1 MSQDVCLLCL
11 GRLQWRATR
20 RVLASQKR
28 RVAASELLQRPLAT
42 AAAQVQDNDQS
53 QHSGD
58 QSAQPSSL
66 GIRDPQRRPSRLWGQ
81 FAEDTAPAPLPL
93 TPADPRVAENA
104 SSKEPLTSLQR
115 DKPAKRT
122 HIARDTHAQSFARLE
137 SQTFNIR
144 RLKKDFARKDFT
156 PPIKTR
162 DHRLTKLGSG
172 GYRHLN
178 VEETVRPQQPLE
190 GGQWQRLTRRVRS
203 PPEPEAGNTPHGG
216 DTPRYTDYRNG
227 NYPPSKST
235 DLPQLD
241 GGEKPAYVSFRSLQL
256 DDIPS
261 KSAGPIVPE
270 RSSRPHSR
278 SAEEVEQEQEQE
290 TLSSGDLEKSLSE
303 QALKR
308 ARFPSRRFVE
318 DEPSSF
324 NATPKRRERMSRR
337 REDKFE
343 TFVQDEADEDKQE
356 RARKER
362 KRKKQQEKEAKA
374 ASRPTPIELP
384 PFISVANLASALKI
398 RLDAFMGKLEELGFE
413 EVASDHVLNAE
424 NAGLVAMEY
433 NFEPTIDRSETEDL
447 KARPVV
453 ENKSSLPQR
462 PPVVTIMGHVDHG
475 KTTLLDYLRKSS
487 VAASEHGGI
496 TQHIGAFSVS
506 MASGKLVTFLDTPGH
521 AAFLSMRQRGANVT
535 DIVILVVAADDSV
548 KPQTIEAIKHAR
560 AARVPIIV
568 AINKVDKDE
577 ADAERVKQDL
587 MRHEIEVEDFGGDV
601 QAIEVSGKT
610 GQGLDKLEEAIVTL
624 AEILDMRAETDG
636 AAEGWV
642 LEATTKKAGRVAT
655 VLVRRGTLRP
665 GDIVVAGTTWARVRG
680 LRNEAGVQV
689 KQAGPGTPVEIDGWR
704 DQAVAGDE
712 VLQAPSEQKAT
723 SVIQYRAERI
733 ERRKLAEDM
742 EAINEARRLEA
753 EKREREKE
761 ATAAAATAEADG
773 AEVTVDGKKTPA
785 DGAPEVESVAK
796 AAEHPELFFIVKA
809 DVSGSVEA
817 ITASLESL
825 PLANHNM
832 TLTILRSG
840 VGPVSESDVA
850 HAAAAPP
857 GDGYVVSFN
866 QPVLPAVQQQAT
878 QAGVRLLDENIIYK
892 VLDEVKAVVESRLP
906 QIVTS
911 RVTGEAEAAQVF
923 DINVG
928 GRKTMRIV
936 GCRVRN
942 GTMERGKKVKVHR
955 GAEVVYEGEFTLQLV
970 LCSLMLTCVVQAPFP
985 R

>member
-1 MSQDVCLLCL
+1 M
-11 GRLQWRATR
+11 
-20 RVLASQKR
+20 
-28 RVAASELLQRPLAT
+28 
-42 AAAQVQDNDQS
+42 
-53 QHSGD
+53 
-58 QSAQPSSL
+58 
-66 GIRDPQRRPSRLWGQ
+66 
-81 FAEDTAPAPLPL
+81 
-93 TPADPRVAENA
+93 
-104 SSKEPLTSLQR
+104 
-115 DKPAKRT
+115 
-122 HIARDTHAQSFARLE
+122 
-137 SQTFNIR
+137 
-144 RLKKDFARKDFT
+144 
-156 PPIKTR
+156 
-162 DHRLTKLGSG
+162 
-172 GYRHLN
+172 
-178 VEETVRPQQPLE
+178 
-190 GGQWQRLTRRVRS
+190 
-203 PPEPEAGNTPHGG
+203 
-216 DTPRYTDYRNG
+216 
-227 NYPPSKST
+227 
-235 DLPQLD
+235 
-241 GGEKPAYVSFRSLQL
+241 
-256 DDIPS
+256 
-261 KSAGPIVPE
+261 
-270 RSSRPHSR
+270 
-278 SAEEVEQEQEQE
+278 
-290 TLSSGDLEKSLSE
+290 
-303 QALKR
+303 
-308 ARFPSRRFVE
+308 
-318 DEPSSF
+318 
-324 NATPKRRERMSRR
+324 TPKRRERTSKR

-343 TFVQDEADEDKQE
+343 TFGQDEADEDKQE
-356 RARKER
+356 RARNER
-362 KRKKQQEKEAKA
+362 RRKKQQEKAAKA
-374 ASRPTPIELP
+374 ASRLTPIELP

-398 RLDAFMGKLEELGFE
+398 RLDVFIGKLEELGFE

-447 KARPVV
+447 KARPVI
-453 ENKSSLPQR
+453 EDKSSLPQR

-665 GDIVVAGTTWARVRG
+665 GDIVVAGTTWARVRS

-689 KQAGPGTPVEIDGWR
+689 EQAGPGTPVEVDGWR

-723 SVIQYRAERI
+723 SVVEYRAERE

-742 EAINEARRLEA
+742 EAINEARRLEG

-761 ATAAAATAEADG
+761 ATAAAARAEADG
-773 AEVTVDGKKTPA
+773 VKTTGEGKKSPA
-785 DGAPEVESVAK
+785 DGAPDVENVAK
-796 AAEHPELFFIVKA
+796 ATEHPELFFIVKA

-825 PLANHNM
+825 PLANHNI

-840 VGPVSESDVA
+840 VGPVSEFDVA

-866 QPVLPAVQQQAT
+866 QPVAAAVQQQAT
-878 QAGVRLLDENIIYK
+878 QAGVGLLDENIIYK
-892 VLDEVKAVVESRLP
+892 VLDGVRAVVESRLP
-906 QIVTS
+906 PIVTS

-923 DINVG
+923 DINMG

-942 GTMERGKKVKVHR
+942 GTMERGKKVRVYR
-955 GAEVVYEGEFTLQLV
+955 GAEVVFEGDFMVFISRPCSPANLRGVGTISSLKSQKKDVAEMRKGTECGIAFEGWEDFKVGDSIQCYEE
-970 LCSLMLTCVVQAPFP
+970 SRERRRLT
-985 R
+985 